1 MKTPSAFQSC
11 LRRLPII
18 DAAPFVNSIRW
29 HEMPSGDYS
38 GSSSDIDGLGYV
50 IVAGRRL
57 PHRRGWRSL
66 KCVKTRRADFTKL
79 HIGGQVKAAGW
90 EVLDANP
97 GPIVDHVANARDLSV
112 A

>member
-29 HEMPSGDYS
+29 DEMPSGDYS
-38 GSSSDIDGLGYV
+38 GSSSDIDGFGYV

-57 PHRRGWRSL
+57 PHRREWPSL
-66 KCVKTRRADFTKL
+66 KCVKIRRADFTRVPSNHEPQTTHWWTSK
-79 HIGGQVKAAGW
+79 GGWLGSS
-90 EVLDANP
+90 
-97 GPIVDHVANARDLSV
+97 RC
-112 A
+112 